1 MKDKQSLSME
11 RSLLGFAMV
20 TVGISCAMSQL
31 AAGGAPLRGALQASS
46 AGAQLGAGM
55 PRIENAKLETRA
67 LAGNLEATLR
77 GISAQ
82 QETPEWVGYSVEE
95 VAGERSVCCDN
106 WGDERNCGTCRLE
119 KDHDGTGGTTRS
131 DGTVKLESVRQLVV
145 LLRLEAKQVMRIR
158 VASEDCTLD
167 AGGLPFLWLTGVKAT
182 ESVALLTTYV
192 QGPEFEKHGDRGT
205 GNGALTAIALHADAS
220 ADRAMESFVSPEQRE
235 GLRRQAAFWM
245 GAARGKAGLAAL
257 QHMAKNDPSSD
268 VRAHVAFAL
277 SVSRETGAIDEM
289 IRMAHDD
296 ASSHVRGQALF
307 WLAQKAGKKAVG
319 TITGA
324 IENDPDTDVKKKA
337 VFALSQLPKDEGVP
351 KLIEVAQTNRNPEV
365 RKQAMFWLGQSNDP
379 RALQFFEKVL
389 TQ

>member
-1 MKDKQSLSME
+1 MLEERTVSSL
-11 RSLLGFAMV
+11 RRVLGVAMIV
-20 TVGISCAMSQL
+20 AGIGSAALQL
-31 AAGGAPLRGALQASS
+31 AQGGAPARPGQASLAPS
-46 AGAQLGAGM
+46 QGAEA
-55 PRIENAKLETRA
+55 PRIENAKLERRATGVNLDATIREITRTA
-67 LAGNLEATLR
+67 EKA
-77 GISAQ
+77 
-82 QETPEWVGYSVEE
+82 EWIGYHVDQ
-95 VAGERSVCCDN
+95 VAGERGVCCNNN
-106 WGDERNCGTCRLE
+106 WNDGNCGTCRLE
-119 KDHDGTGGTTRS
+119 KENGGSSTTTRT
-131 DGTVKLESVRQLVV
+131 DGNVKLEGSRQLIV
-145 LLRLEAKQVMRIR
+145 LYRLEAKQVVKIR
-158 VASEDCTLD
+158 VASDDCTLD
-167 AGGLPFLWLTGVKAT
+167 AGGLAFVWLTGVKPT
-182 ESVALLTTYV
+182 ESVALLATYV
-192 QGPEFEKHGDRGT
+192 RGSGFEDHGDRSV

-220 ADRAMESFVSPEQRE
+220 ADRALESFVTPEQRE

-245 GAARGKAGLAAL
+245 GAARGSAGLTVL
-257 QHMAKNDPSSD
+257 QHMAKTDPSSD

-277 SVSRETGAIDEM
+277 SVSHEAGALDEM

-296 ASSHVRGQALF
+296 TSSHVRGQALF

-351 KLIEVAQTNRNPEV
+351 KLIEVAQNNRNPAV

>member
-1 MKDKQSLSME
+1 MREERILSTL
-11 RSLLGFAMV
+11 RKALGFAMIV
-20 TVGISCAMSQL
+20 AGISIAAVQL
-31 AAGGAPLRGALQASS
+31 ANGGAPTRLGQASQAS
-46 AGAQLGAGM
+46 VQASEAPHIA
-55 PRIENAKLETRA
+55 NTKLETRA
-67 LAGNLEATLR
+67 VGPSLDATLR
-77 GISAQ
+77 DLAAAA
-82 QETPEWVGYSVEE
+82 EKPEWVGYAVEE
-95 VAGERSVCCDN
+95 VAGERGVCCDN
-106 WGDERNCGTCRLE
+106 NWNDGNCGTCRLE
-119 KDHDGTGGTTRS
+119 KENGETTGTTHM
-131 DGTVKLESVRQLVV
+131 DGNVKLEGARQLVV
-145 LLRLEAKQVMRIR
+145 LYRLEAKQVVKIR

-167 AGGLPFLWLTGVKAT
+167 AGGLPFVWLTGVKAP
-182 ESVALLTTYV
+182 ESVALLATYV
-192 QGPEFEKHGDRGT
+192 RNSNFEDHGDHGI
-205 GNGALTAIALHADAS
+205 GHGALTAIALHADS
-220 ADRAMESFVSPEQRE
+220 TADRALESFVAPERRE

-257 QHMAKNDPSSD
+257 QRMAKTDPSSD

-277 SVSRETGAIDEM
+277 SVSHEAGALDEM

-324 IENDPDTDVKKKA
+324 IDSDPDTEVKKKA

-351 KLIEVAQTNRNPEV
+351 KLIEVAQTNRNPAV

>member
-1 MKDKQSLSME
+1 MREE
-11 RSLLGFAMV
+11 RTITTLRRIFGLAMIV
-20 TVGISCAMSQL
+20 AGISCAAVQL
-31 AAGGAPLRGALQASS
+31 AKGGALAGSGQASPS
-46 AGAQLGAGM
+46 AAQAM
-55 PRIENAKLETRA
+55 DVPRIENAKLETQA
-67 LAGNLEATLR
+67 VGPSLEATIREL
-77 GISAQ
+77 ATKA
-82 QETPEWVGYSVEE
+82 ELPKWVGYNVDT
-95 VAGERSVCCDN
+95 VAGEHGVCCNNN
-106 WGDERNCGTCRLE
+106 WSDGNCGTCRLE
-119 KDHDGTGGTTRS
+119 KENGQVTGTKRADGN
-131 DGTVKLESVRQLVV
+131 VKLEGSRQLIV
-145 LLRLEAKQVMRIR
+145 LYRLQGKQVVKIR

-167 AGGLPFLWLTGVKAT
+167 AGGLPFVWLTPVKAS
-182 ESVALLTTYV
+182 ESVAVLATYV
-192 QGPEFEKHGDRGT
+192 RGSAFEGHGDHGVA
-205 GNGALTAIALHADAS
+205 NGALTAIALHADGS
-220 ADRAMESFVSPEQRE
+220 ADQALESFVKPEQHE

-257 QHMAKNDPSSD
+257 QHLAKTDPSSD

-277 SVSRETGAIDEM
+277 SVSHEAGALDEM

-351 KLIEVAQTNRNPEV
+351 KLIEVAQTNHNAEV

>member
-1 MKDKQSLSME
+1 MI
-11 RSLLGFAMV
+11 V
-20 TVGISCAMSQL
+20 TGISVAAVQL
-31 AAGGAPLRGALQASS
+31 AKGGAPARSGQASPATTQT
-46 AGAQLGAGM
+46 AGT

-67 LAGNLEATLR
+67 AGASLDATIR
-77 GISAQ
+77 EIAKTA
-82 QETPEWVGYSVEE
+82 EKAEWVGYGVDQI
-95 VAGERSVCCDN
+95 AGERGVCCNNN
-106 WGDERNCGTCRLE
+106 WSDGNCGTCRLE
-119 KDHDGTGGTTRS
+119 KESGGRSGTTYT
-131 DGTVKLESVRQLVV
+131 DGNVKLEGTRQLVV
-145 LLRLEAKQVMRIR
+145 LYRVEAKQVVKIR

-167 AGGLPFLWLTGVKAT
+167 AGGLPFIWLTGVKSP
-182 ESVALLTTYV
+182 ESVALLETYLRAAD
-192 QGPEFEKHGDRGT
+192 FEDHGDHGI
-205 GNGALTAIALHADAS
+205 GHAALTAIALHGDAA
-220 ADRAMESFVSPEQRE
+220 ADRALESFVTPNQRE

-245 GAARGKAGLAAL
+245 GAARGKAGLIAL
-257 QHMAKNDPSSD
+257 QHMAKTDPSSD

-277 SVSRETGAIDEM
+277 SVSHEDGAVDEM

-296 ASSHVRGQALF
+296 TSSHVRGQALF
-307 WLAQKAGKKAVG
+307 WLAQKAGKKALG

-351 KLIEVAQTNRNPEV
+351 KLIEVAQNNRNPAV